1 MSGIIWAIARSDI
14 TRWRRSPALVAA
26 TLIPA
31 VGMSL
36 TVLGLTYAVG
46 RQPVALVR
54 LSHGPMSE
62 KVVGILRA
70 SDGFFLNEQTPEE
83 AADALRDQWVCA
95 VITIPADFD
104 SAVAT
109 KSAELEVAINNVDL
123 DFSDD
128 IRRSVSEAVVAI
140 DAPELASL
148 GEDGESDDAEEED
161 AGDAD
166 GGGEDVAVRPPGEN
180 SRTLVRRG
188 GDWIPV
194 RDDGDPD
201 AAEDDQAPIPFVAA
215 GNPYRV
221 RVVET
226 DLRTPDVSFLAYQMV
241 PVLAL
246 LALTAGALV
255 TALSIA
261 GDRESGRLRM
271 MRLTPAPRLGIVLG
285 HLTGGA
291 VAATLL
297 LAVVTIP
304 LALTGVLQPP
314 PGRWPVVAA
323 ILVATA
329 VGSTGLG
336 VVVGLV
342 TQRLT
347 TTVLLGVNVASA
359 SFLLGGGFT
368 TVAFLPP
375 FIQHLAAAVPSYYA
389 VEGLRE
395 ALFYAD
401 MPTLARNLTVLIA
414 TGALS
419 LLAGAWLLSR
429 SESKSVVRRTIG

>member
-1 MSGIIWAIARSDI
+1 MSRIVWAIARADM
-14 TRWRRSPALVAA
+14 TRWRRSPTLVAV

-31 VGMSL
+31 IGMSL
-36 TVLGLTYAVG
+36 TVFALTYAVG

-54 LSHGPMSE
+54 LSHGPKSD
-62 KVVGILRA
+62 KVVGILRE
-70 SDGFFLNEQTPEE
+70 SDGFFLNERDAEE
-83 AADALRDQWVCA
+83 AADDLRGQWVCA
-95 VITIPADFD
+95 VITIPEDFD
-104 SAVAT
+104 EAIGKRNAR
-109 KSAELEVAINNVDL
+109 LEVAINNVDL

-128 IRRSVSEAVVAI
+128 IRRSVSEAVVEI

-148 GEDGESDDAEEED
+148 GEDAAASAVEED
-161 AGDAD
+161 EEDEAAEAEGAGQ
-166 GGGEDVAVRPPGEN
+166 P
-180 SRTLVRRG
+180 SRTLVRRANGWFVVPEDG
-188 GDWIPV
+188 GDEYKA
-194 RDDGDPD
+194 DDVS
-201 AAEDDQAPIPFVAA
+201 AA
-215 GNPYRV
+215 NPYLV
-221 RVVET
+221 NVVET

-271 MRLTPAPRLGIVLG
+271 IRVTPASHLGVVLG
-285 HLTGGA
+285 HLAGGA
-291 VAATLL
+291 LAAALL
-297 LAVVTIP
+297 LAVVVTP
-304 LALTGVLQPP
+304 LALTGVLRPP
-314 PGRWPVVAA
+314 PGRWPVVTV

-329 VGSTGLG
+329 IGSTGLG

-342 TQRLT
+342 TRRLT

-368 TVAFLPP
+368 TIAFLPP
-375 FIQHLAAAVPSYYA
+375 YIQHIAAVVPSFYA

-395 ALFYAD
+395 ALFYAE
-401 MPTLARNLTVLIA
+401 MPTLARNLVVLLA

-419 LLAGAWLLSR
+419 LLIGVWMLAR
-429 SESKSVVRRTIG
+429 SHAESQPST

>member
-1 MSGIIWAIARSDI
+1 MSRVVWAIARSDI
-14 TRWRRSPALVAA
+14 TRWRRSLALVAA

-31 VGMSL
+31 IGMSL

-54 LSHGPMSE
+54 SSYGPESDR
-62 KVVGILRA
+62 VVEILRE
-70 SDGFFLNEQTPEE
+70 SDGFFLSERTAEE
-83 AADALRDQWVCA
+83 ADDDLRNQWVCA
-95 VITIPADFD
+95 VITIPEDFD
-104 SAVAT
+104 EAVAT
-109 KSAELEVAINNVDL
+109 KSAHLEVRINNVDL

-128 IRRSVSEAVVAI
+128 IRRSVSEAVVRI

-148 GEDGESDDAEEED
+148 GEEEAPDQEDAEEESEAKD
-161 AGDAD
+161 EKVGD
-166 GGGEDVAVRPPGEN
+166 EV
-180 SRTLVRRG
+180 SRTMIRRG
-188 GDWIPV
+188 NAWIVVP
-194 RDDGDPD
+194 DDGDD
-201 AAEDDQAPIPFVAA
+201 TEYQGEEISA
-215 GNPYRV
+215 GNPYLV
-221 RVVET
+221 NVVET
-226 DLRTPDVSFLAYQMV
+226 DLRSPDISFLAYQMV

-261 GDRESGRLRM
+261 GDREGGRLRVI
-271 MRLTPAPRLGIVLG
+271 RLTPASRLGVVLG
-285 HLTGGA
+285 HLAGGTL
-291 VAATLL
+291 AATLL
-297 LAVVTIP
+297 LAVVVVP

-314 PGRWPVVAA
+314 PGRWPVVAV

-336 VVVGLV
+336 VIVGLV
-342 TQRLT
+342 TQRVT

-368 TVAFLPP
+368 TIAFLPP
-375 FIQHLAAAVPSYYA
+375 FIQYIAAAVPSYYA

-401 MPTLARNLTVLIA
+401 MPTLARNLSVLIA
-414 TGALS
+414 TAALS
-419 LLAGAWLLSR
+419 LVAGVWMLARPEPRTAAGR
-429 SESKSVVRRTIG
+429 S

>member
-1 MSGIIWAIARSDI
+1 MSRIVWAIARVDM
-14 TRWRRSPALVAA
+14 TRWRRSPTLVAV

-31 VGMSL
+31 IGMSL
-36 TVLGLTYAVG
+36 TVFALTDAVG

-54 LSHGPMSE
+54 LSHGPKSD
-62 KVVGILRA
+62 KVVGILHE
-70 SDGFFLNEQTPEE
+70 SDGFFLWESTPEE
-83 AADALRDQWVCA
+83 AAEDLRSQWVCA
-95 VITIPADFD
+95 VITIPEDFD
-104 SAVAT
+104 EAIGKRNAH
-109 KSAELEVAINNVDL
+109 LDVAINNVDL

-128 IRRSVSEAVVAI
+128 IRRSVSEAVVEI

-148 GEDGESDDAEEED
+148 GEEPAAAGEEED
-161 AGDAD
+161 EEDEAAEAAGE
-166 GGGEDVAVRPPGEN
+166 GVP
-180 SRTLVRRG
+180 SRTLVRHANAWFVLPEDG
-188 GDWIPV
+188 GEEY
-194 RDDGDPD
+194 RTDDVGT
-201 AAEDDQAPIPFVAA
+201 A
-215 GNPYRV
+215 NPYLV
-221 RVVET
+221 NVVET

-271 MRLTPAPRLGIVLG
+271 IHVTPASHLSVVLG
-285 HLTGGA
+285 HLAGGTL
-291 VAATLL
+291 AATLL
-297 LAVVTIP
+297 LAVVVAP
-304 LALTGVLQPP
+304 LAFAGVLRPP
-314 PGRWPVVAA
+314 PGRWPVVAV

-336 VVVGLV
+336 VLVGLV
-342 TQRLT
+342 TRRLT

-375 FIQHLAAAVPSYYA
+375 FIRHIAALVPSYYA

-395 ALFYAD
+395 ALFYAE
-401 MPTLARNLTVLIA
+401 MPTLARNLIVLLA
-414 TGALS
+414 SGASS
-419 LLAGAWLLSR
+419 LLVGVWMLAR
-429 SESKSVVRRTIG
+429 SHAESHPST

>member
-1 MSGIIWAIARSDI
+1 MNRVVWAIARADI
-14 TRWRRSPALVAA
+14 TRWRRSPTLVAV

-31 VGMSL
+31 IGMSL
-36 TVLGLTYAVG
+36 TVLALTYAVG

-54 LSHGPMSE
+54 SSEGPKSDR
-62 KVVGILRA
+62 VVDILRE
-70 SDGFFLNEQTPEE
+70 SDGFFLRERTSDE
-83 AADALRDQWVCA
+83 AAEDLRNQWVCA
-95 VITIPADFD
+95 VITIPEDFD
-104 SAVAT
+104 EAIAN
-109 KSAELEVAINNVDL
+109 KSAHLEVRINNVDL
-123 DFSDD
+123 DFADD
-128 IRRSVSEAVVAI
+128 IRRSVSEAVVHI

-148 GEDGESDDAEEED
+148 GEQPGAPDEEED
-161 AGDAD
+161 EEADEGDEEAED
-166 GGGEDVAVRPPGEN
+166 GM

-188 GDWIPV
+188 NAWFVVP
-194 RDDGDPD
+194 DDGGPEYKD
-201 AAEDDQAPIPFVAA
+201 EERSA
-215 GNPYRV
+215 GNPYLV
-221 RVVET
+221 NVVET
-226 DLRTPDVSFLAYQMV
+226 DLRTPDISFLAYQMV

-261 GDRESGRLRM
+261 GDRESGRLRVIH
-271 MRLTPAPRLGIVLG
+271 LTPAPRLSVVLG
-285 HLTGGA
+285 HLAGGTL
-291 VAATLL
+291 AATLL
-297 LAVVTIP
+297 LAVVVVP

-314 PGRWPVVAA
+314 PGRWPAVAA

-342 TQRLT
+342 TQRLS

-368 TVAFLPP
+368 TIAFLPP
-375 FIQHLAAAVPSYYA
+375 GIQHIAAAVPSYYA

-401 MPTLARNLTVLIA
+401 MPTLERNLTVLIA
-414 TGALS
+414 SGALS
-419 LLAGAWLLSR
+419 LLAGVWMLARSR
-429 SESKSVVRRTIG
+429 TETPHGT

>member
-1 MSGIIWAIARSDI
+1 M
-14 TRWRRSPALVAA
+14 T
-26 TLIPA
+26 
-31 VGMSL
+31 L
-36 TVLGLTYAVG
+36 TVVALTYAVG

-54 LSHGPMSE
+54 LSYGQASDQ
-62 KVVGILRA
+62 VVEILRE
-70 SDGFFLNEQTPEE
+70 SDGFFLNERTAEQ
-83 AADALRDQWVCA
+83 AASDLRDQWVCA
-95 VITIPADFD
+95 VITIPEDFD
-104 SAVAT
+104 EAITT
-109 KSAELEVAINNVDL
+109 KRAALEVRINNVDL

-128 IRRSVSEAVVAI
+128 IRRSVSEAVVHI

-148 GEDGESDDAEEED
+148 GEEPAASGEEEED
-161 AGDAD
+161 EEAEKSEGAV
-166 GGGEDVAVRPPGEN
+166 EDDV

-188 GDWIPV
+188 HTWMVEP
-194 RDDGDPD
+194 DDGSTPYEVDY
-201 AAEDDQAPIPFVAA
+201 VSG
-215 GNPYRV
+215 GNPYLV
-221 RVVET
+221 NVVET
-226 DLRTPDVSFLAYQMV
+226 DLRRPDISFLAYQMV

-261 GDRESGRLRM
+261 GDREGGRLRM
-271 MRLTPAPRLGIVLG
+271 LRVTPASHLGIVLG
-285 HLTGGA
+285 HLLGGTL
-291 VAATLL
+291 AATLL
-297 LAVVTIP
+297 LAIVVLP

-314 PGRWPVVAA
+314 PGRWPVIAA

-368 TVAFLPP
+368 TIAFLPP
-375 FIQHLAAAVPSYYA
+375 FIQHIAAAVPSYYA

-395 ALFYAD
+395 ALFYTD
-401 MPTLARNLTVLIA
+401 MPTLARNLTVL
-414 TGALS
+414 TGTGVLS
-419 LLAGAWLLSR
+419 VLAGVWMLARTR
-429 SESKSVVRRTIG
+429 SENRGMT

>member
-1 MSGIIWAIARSDI
+1 MSRIIWAIARADI

-31 VGMSL
+31 LGMSL
-36 TVLGLTYAVG
+36 TVLALTYAVG

-54 LSHGPMSE
+54 LSHGRMSDQ
-62 KVVGILRA
+62 VVEILRE
-70 SDGFFLNEQTPEE
+70 SDGFFLSERAPEE
-83 AADALRDQWVCA
+83 AAGDLRNQWVCA

-104 SAVAT
+104 AAVAT
-109 KSAELEVAINNVDL
+109 KSAQLEVTINNVDL

-128 IRRSVSEAVVAI
+128 IRRSVSEAVVNI

-148 GEDGESDDAEEED
+148 GEEPDSGEAEEGEDAETDGEEPE
-161 AGDAD
+161 AGT
-166 GGGEDVAVRPPGEN
+166 

-188 GDWIPV
+188 NEWIV
-194 RDDGDPD
+194 VQ
-201 AAEDDQAPIPFVAA
+201 EDDDQEDADAESPANIPYVAA
-215 GNPYRV
+215 GNPYGV
-221 RVVET
+221 KVVEN
-226 DLRTPDVSFLAYQMV
+226 DLRTPDISFLAYQMV

-261 GDRESGRLRM
+261 GDRESGRLRVI
-271 MRLTPAPRLGIVLG
+271 RLTPAPRLAIVLG
-285 HLTGGA
+285 HLAGGSA
-291 VAATLL
+291 AATLL
-297 LAVVTIP
+297 LAIIVVP
-304 LALTGVLQPP
+304 MALIGVLQPP

-323 ILVATA
+323 LLVATA

-336 VVVGLV
+336 VLVGLA

-375 FIQHLAAAVPSYYA
+375 FIQHLAALVPSYYA

-395 ALFYAD
+395 ALFYAE

-419 LLAGAWLLSR
+419 VLAGVWMLARPSR
-429 SESKSVVRRTIG
+429 REAGGLHRPGVMG

>member
-1 MSGIIWAIARSDI
+1 MSRIVWAIARSDI

-31 VGMSL
+31 IGMSL
-36 TVLGLTYAVG
+36 TVLALTYAVG

-54 LSHGPMSE
+54 LSDGPESDE
-62 KVVGILRA
+62 VVKILRE
-70 SDGFFLNEQTPEE
+70 SDGFFLSERTAEE
-83 AADALRDQWVCA
+83 AADDLRNQWVCA
-95 VITIPADFD
+95 VITIPENFD
-104 SAVAT
+104 EAVAT
-109 KSAELEVAINNVDL
+109 KSANLEVAINNVDL

-128 IRRSVSEAVVAI
+128 IRRSVSEAVVQI

-148 GEDGESDDAEEED
+148 GEEAEAGGEKEEED
-161 AGDAD
+161 ETADEAGA
-166 GGGEDVAVRPPGEN
+166 GEM
-180 SRTLVRRG
+180 SSTLVRRANA
-188 GDWIPV
+188 WFVVP
-194 RDDGDPD
+194 DDGG
-201 AAEDDQAPIPFVAA
+201 AEFEAEYISA
-215 GNPYRV
+215 GNPYLV
-221 RVVET
+221 NVIET
-226 DLRTPDVSFLAYQMV
+226 DLRSPDISFLAYQMV

-261 GDRESGRLRM
+261 GDRESGRLRVI
-271 MRLTPAPRLGIVLG
+271 RLTPASRLGIVLG
-285 HLTGGA
+285 HLAGGT

-297 LAVVTIP
+297 LAIVVVP

-368 TVAFLPP
+368 TIAFLPP
-375 FIQHLAAAVPSYYA
+375 FIQHIAAAVPSYYA

-401 MPTLARNLTVLIA
+401 MPTLGRNLAVLIA
-414 TGALS
+414 TGVLS
-419 LLAGAWLLSR
+419 LLVGAWMLARSRGPLSAM
-429 SESKSVVRRTIG
+429 

>member
-1 MSGIIWAIARSDI
+1 MSRIVWAIARADM
-14 TRWRRSPALVAA
+14 TRWRRSPTLVAV

-31 VGMSL
+31 IGMSL
-36 TVLGLTYAVG
+36 TVFALTYAVG

-54 LSHGPMSE
+54 LSQGPKSD
-62 KVVGILRA
+62 KVVGILRE
-70 SDGFFLNEQTPEE
+70 SDGFFLNERTAEE
-83 AADALRDQWVCA
+83 AADDLRDQWVCA
-95 VITIPADFD
+95 VITIPEDFD
-104 SAVAT
+104 EAIGKRNAH
-109 KSAELEVAINNVDL
+109 LEAAINNVDL

-128 IRRSVSEAVVAI
+128 IRRSVSEAVVEI

-148 GEDGESDDAEEED
+148 GEDPAASAGEEED
-161 AGDAD
+161 EEDEAAEAE
-166 GGGEDVAVRPPGEN
+166 GEGQP
-180 SRTLVRRG
+180 SRTLVRRANGWFVVPEDG
-188 GDWIPV
+188 GDEYKA
-194 RDDGDPD
+194 DDVS
-201 AAEDDQAPIPFVAA
+201 AA
-215 GNPYRV
+215 NPYLV
-221 RVVET
+221 NVVET

-271 MRLTPAPRLGIVLG
+271 IRVTPASHLGVVLG
-285 HLTGGA
+285 HLAGGA
-291 VAATLL
+291 LAAALL
-297 LAVVTIP
+297 LAVVVTP
-304 LALTGVLQPP
+304 LALTGVLRPP
-314 PGRWPVVAA
+314 PGRWPVVAV

-342 TQRLT
+342 TRRLT

-368 TVAFLPP
+368 TIAFLPP
-375 FIQHLAAAVPSYYA
+375 YIQHVAAVVPSFYA

-395 ALFYAD
+395 ALFYAE
-401 MPTLARNLTVLIA
+401 MPTLVRNLAVLLA

-419 LLAGAWLLSR
+419 LLVGVWMLAR
-429 SESKSVVRRTIG
+429 SHAESQPST

>member
-1 MSGIIWAIARSDI
+1 MSRIVWAIARSDLA
-14 TRWRRSPALVAA
+14 RWRRSPALVAA

-31 VGMSL
+31 IGMSL

-54 LSHGPMSE
+54 LSHGPVSDTL
-62 KVVGILRA
+62 VAILRA
-70 SDGFFLNEQTPEE
+70 SDGFFLRESTPEQ
-83 AADALRDQWVCA
+83 AADDLRDQWVCA
-95 VITIPADFD
+95 VITVPENFD
-104 SAVAT
+104 EAVAT
-109 KSAELEVAINNVDL
+109 RSATVDVAINNVDL

-128 IRRSVSEAVVAI
+128 VRRSVSEAVVAI

-148 GEDGESDDAEEED
+148 GKGDGSEVDDDDDEADEHD
-161 AGDAD
+161 TPGAAVPNADTANAD
-166 GGGEDVAVRPPGEN
+166 GKGGTPVRPVP
-180 SRTLVRRG
+180 R
-188 GDWIPV
+188 
-194 RDDGDPD
+194 
-201 AAEDDQAPIPFVAA
+201 

-221 RVVET
+221 KVVET
-226 DLRTPDVSFLAYQMV
+226 DLRYGDVSFMAYQMV

-261 GDRESGRLRM
+261 GDREGGRLRM
-271 MRLTPAPRLGIVLG
+271 LRLSPASKSGIVLG
-285 HLTGGA
+285 HLAGGTL
-291 VAATLL
+291 AATLL
-297 LAVVTIP
+297 LAVIVIP
-304 LALTGVLQPP
+304 AALLGVLQPP
-314 PGRWPVVAA
+314 PGRWPVIAA
-323 ILVATA
+323 ILIATA

-336 VVVGLV
+336 VLVGLV

-368 TVAFLPP
+368 TIAFLPP
-375 FIQHLAAAVPSYYA
+375 YIQRLAAVVPSYYA

-395 ALFYAD
+395 ALFYTE
-401 MPTLARNLTVLIA
+401 MPTLGRNLTILFA

-419 LLAGAWLLSR
+419 MAAGVWMLSR
-429 SESKSVVRRTIG
+429 SAIASR

>member
-1 MSGIIWAIARSDI
+1 MSRVVWAIARSDI
-14 TRWRRSPALVAA
+14 TRWRRSLALVAA

-31 VGMSL
+31 IGMSL

-54 LSHGPMSE
+54 SSYGPESDR
-62 KVVGILRA
+62 VVEILRE
-70 SDGFFLNEQTPEE
+70 SDGFFLSERTAEE
-83 AADALRDQWVCA
+83 ADDDLRNQWVCA
-95 VITIPADFD
+95 VITIPEDFD
-104 SAVAT
+104 EAVAT
-109 KSAELEVAINNVDL
+109 KSAHLEVRINNVDL

-128 IRRSVSEAVVAI
+128 IRRSVSEAVVRI

-148 GEDGESDDAEEED
+148 GEEEAPDQEDAEEESEAKD
-161 AGDAD
+161 EKVGD
-166 GGGEDVAVRPPGEN
+166 EV
-180 SRTLVRRG
+180 SRTMIRRG
-188 GDWIPV
+188 NAWIVVP
-194 RDDGDPD
+194 DDGDD
-201 AAEDDQAPIPFVAA
+201 TEYQGEEISA
-215 GNPYRV
+215 GNPYLV
-221 RVVET
+221 NVVET
-226 DLRTPDVSFLAYQMV
+226 DLRSPDISFLAYQMV

-261 GDRESGRLRM
+261 GDREGGRLRVI
-271 MRLTPAPRLGIVLG
+271 RLTPASRLGVVLG
-285 HLTGGA
+285 HLAGGTL
-291 VAATLL
+291 AATLL
-297 LAVVTIP
+297 LAVVVVP

-314 PGRWPVVAA
+314 PGRWPVVAV

-336 VVVGLV
+336 VIVGLV
-342 TQRLT
+342 TQRVT

-368 TVAFLPP
+368 TIAFLPP
-375 FIQHLAAAVPSYYA
+375 FIQHIAAAVPSYYA

-401 MPTLARNLTVLIA
+401 MPTLARNLSVLIA
-414 TGALS
+414 TAALS
-419 LLAGAWLLSR
+419 LVAGVWMLARPEPRTAAGR
-429 SESKSVVRRTIG
+429 S

>member
-1 MSGIIWAIARSDI
+1 MSRIVWAIARADL
-14 TRWRRSPALVAA
+14 TRWRRSPTLVAV

-31 VGMSL
+31 IGMSL
-36 TVLGLTYAVG
+36 TVLALTYAVG

-54 LSHGPMSE
+54 SSYGPESNQ
-62 KVVGILRA
+62 VIDILRE
-70 SDGFFLNEQTPEE
+70 SDGFVLSERTSEEE
-83 AADALRDQWVCA
+83 AAEDLRNQWVCA
-95 VITIPADFD
+95 VITIPEDFD
-104 SAVAT
+104 DAVAK
-109 KSAELEVAINNVDL
+109 KSAHLEVRINNVDL

-128 IRRSVSEAVVAI
+128 IRRSVSEAVVHI

-148 GEDGESDDAEEED
+148 GEESGARDEEED
-161 AGDAD
+161 EEAEEDDEEAED
-166 GGGEDVAVRPPGEN
+166 GM

-188 GDWIPV
+188 NAWFVVP
-194 RDDGDPD
+194 DDGGPEYKD
-201 AAEDDQAPIPFVAA
+201 EERGA
-215 GNPYRV
+215 GNPYLV
-221 RVVET
+221 NVVET
-226 DLRTPDVSFLAYQMV
+226 DLRSPDISFLAYQMV

-261 GDRESGRLRM
+261 GDRESGRLRVIH
-271 MRLTPAPRLGIVLG
+271 LTPAPRLGVVLG
-285 HLTGGA
+285 HLAGGTL
-291 VAATLL
+291 AATLL
-297 LAVVTIP
+297 LAVVVVP

-368 TVAFLPP
+368 TIAFLPP
-375 FIQHLAAAVPSYYA
+375 FIQHVAAVVPSYYA

-401 MPTLARNLTVLIA
+401 MPTQARNLTVLIG
-414 TGALS
+414 TGVLS
-419 LLAGAWLLSR
+419 LLAGVWMLGRSR
-429 SESKSVVRRTIG
+429 TENPCGT

>member
-1 MSGIIWAIARSDI
+1 MSRIIWAIARSDI

-31 VGMSL
+31 IGMSL

-54 LSHGPMSE
+54 QSQGPMSD
-62 KVVGILRA
+62 KVVEILRE
-70 SDGFFLNEQTPEE
+70 SDGFFLSERTAEE
-83 AADALRDQWVCA
+83 AAADLEDQWVCA
-95 VITIPADFD
+95 VITIPAGFD
-104 SAVAT
+104 EAIAT
-109 KSAELEVAINNVDL
+109 KNASLEVRINNVDL

-128 IRRSVSEAVVAI
+128 IRRSVSEAVVEI
-140 DAPELASL
+140 DAPQLASL
-148 GEDGESDDAEEED
+148 GEAEESEGPESEED
-161 AGDAD
+161 EEAEA
-166 GGGEDVAVRPPGEN
+166 
-180 SRTLVRRG
+180 RG
-188 GDWIPV
+188 V
-194 RDDGDPD
+194 
-201 AAEDDQAPIPFVAA
+201 
-215 GNPYRV
+215 GNPYLV

-226 DLRTPDVSFLAYQMV
+226 DLRYGDTSFLAYQMV

-261 GDRESGRLRM
+261 GDRESGRLRVI
-271 MRLTPAPRLGIVLG
+271 RLTPASRLGIVLG
-285 HLTGGA
+285 HLTGGSL
-291 VAATLL
+291 AATSL
-297 LAVVTIP
+297 LAIIVIP
-304 LALTGVLQPP
+304 LALAGVLAPP
-314 PGRWPVVAA
+314 PGRWPVIAM

-336 VVVGLV
+336 VIVGLV

-368 TVAFLPP
+368 TIAFLPAS
-375 FIQHLAAAVPSYYA
+375 IQHVAALVPSFYA

-395 ALFYAD
+395 ALFYTD
-401 MPTLARNLTVLIA
+401 MPTLGRNLTVLFA
-414 TGALS
+414 TGMLS
-419 LLAGAWLLSR
+419 LAAGVWMLSR
-429 SESKSVVRRTIG
+429 PGGCARLTAAAGSRHQPVPCSPTPRTALRRG

>member
-1 MSGIIWAIARSDI
+1 MKRIVWAIAHTDI
-14 TRWRRSPALVAA
+14 TRWRRSPTLVAV

-31 VGMSL
+31 IGMTL
-36 TVLGLTYAVG
+36 TVVALTYAVG

-54 LSHGPMSE
+54 LSYGQASDQ
-62 KVVGILRA
+62 VVEILRE
-70 SDGFFLNEQTPEE
+70 SDGFFLNERTSEQ
-83 AADALRDQWVCA
+83 AASDLRDQWVCA
-95 VITIPADFD
+95 VITIPEDFD
-104 SAVAT
+104 EAITT
-109 KSAELEVAINNVDL
+109 KRAALEVRINNVDL

-128 IRRSVSEAVVAI
+128 IRRSVSEAVVHI

-148 GEDGESDDAEEED
+148 GEEPKASGEEEED
-161 AGDAD
+161 EEAEKSEGEVE
-166 GGGEDVAVRPPGEN
+166 EDV

-188 GDWIPV
+188 HTWMVEPE
-194 RDDGDPD
+194 DGS
-201 AAEDDQAPIPFVAA
+201 AAYEVNYVSE
-215 GNPYRV
+215 GNPYLV
-221 RVVET
+221 NVVET
-226 DLRTPDVSFLAYQMV
+226 DLRSPDISFLAYQMV

-261 GDRESGRLRM
+261 GDREGGRLRM
-271 MRLTPAPRLGIVLG
+271 LRVTPASHLGIVLG
-285 HLTGGA
+285 HLLGGTL
-291 VAATLL
+291 AATLL
-297 LAVVTIP
+297 LAIVVVP

-314 PGRWPVVAA
+314 PGRWPVIAA

-336 VVVGLV
+336 VVVGLA

-368 TVAFLPP
+368 TIAFLPP
-375 FIQHLAAAVPSYYA
+375 FIQHIAAAVPSYYA

-395 ALFYAD
+395 ALFYTD

-419 LLAGAWLLSR
+419 VLVGVWMLARTR
-429 SESKSVVRRTIG
+429 SENGGGMT

>member
-1 MSGIIWAIARSDI
+1 MSRIVWAIARSDI

-31 VGMSL
+31 IGMSL
-36 TVLGLTYAVG
+36 TVLALTYAVG

-54 LSHGPMSE
+54 LSDGPESDE
-62 KVVGILRA
+62 VVKILRE
-70 SDGFFLNEQTPEE
+70 SDGFFLSERTAEE
-83 AADALRDQWVCA
+83 AADDLRNQWVCA
-95 VITIPADFD
+95 VITIPENFD
-104 SAVAT
+104 EAVAT
-109 KSAELEVAINNVDL
+109 KSANLEVAINNVDL

-128 IRRSVSEAVVAI
+128 IRRSVSEAVVQI

-148 GEDGESDDAEEED
+148 GEEAEAGGEKEEED
-161 AGDAD
+161 ETADEAGA
-166 GGGEDVAVRPPGEN
+166 GEM
-180 SRTLVRRG
+180 SSTLVRRANA
-188 GDWIPV
+188 WFVVP
-194 RDDGDPD
+194 DDGG
-201 AAEDDQAPIPFVAA
+201 AEFEAEYISA
-215 GNPYRV
+215 GNPYLV
-221 RVVET
+221 NVIET
-226 DLRTPDVSFLAYQMV
+226 DLRSPDISFLAYQMV

-261 GDRESGRLRM
+261 GDRESGRLRVI
-271 MRLTPAPRLGIVLG
+271 RLTPASRLGIVLG
-285 HLTGGA
+285 HLAGGT

-297 LAVVTIP
+297 LAIVVVP

-368 TVAFLPP
+368 TIAFLPP
-375 FIQHLAAAVPSYYA
+375 FIQHIAAAVPSYYA

-401 MPTLARNLTVLIA
+401 MPTLGRNLAVLIA
-414 TGALS
+414 TGVLS
-419 LLAGAWLLSR
+419 LLVGAWMLARSR
-429 SESKSVVRRTIG
+429 SPLSAM

>member
-1 MSGIIWAIARSDI
+1 MNGIIWSIARSDI

-31 VGMSL
+31 IGMSL
-36 TVLGLTYAVG
+36 TVIGLTYAVG

-54 LSHGPMSE
+54 QGQGPMSE
-62 KVVGILRA
+62 KVVGILRE
-70 SDGFFLNEQTPEE
+70 SDGFFLSERTPQE
-83 AADALRDQWVCA
+83 AEKALRNQWVCA
-95 VITIPADFD
+95 VITIPSNFD
-104 SAVAT
+104 RAVAT
-109 KSAELEVAINNVDL
+109 RSASLKVEINNVDL

-148 GEDGESDDAEEED
+148 GEEPGIEDEEEAED
-161 AGDAD
+161 EAGSEA
-166 GGGEDVAVRPPGEN
+166 GGGPASVEDGMNTP
-180 SRTLVRRG
+180 TLVRHGSEWVLLPEEGSRKSE
-188 GDWIPV
+188 DRIPYV
-194 RDDGDPD
+194 S
-201 AAEDDQAPIPFVAA
+201 A

-221 RVVET
+221 HVVET
-226 DLRTPDVSFLAYQMV
+226 DLRRPDVSFLAYQMV

-261 GDRESGRLRM
+261 GDREGGRMRV
-271 MRLTPAPRLGIVLG
+271 MRLAPASSLRVVLG
-285 HLTGGA
+285 HLVGGSL
-291 VAATLL
+291 AAALL
-297 LAVVTIP
+297 LAIVVVP
-304 LALTGVLQPP
+304 LALAGVLQPP
-314 PGRWPVVAA
+314 PGRWPVVSALLA
-323 ILVATA
+323 ATA

-336 VVVGLV
+336 VIVGLV
-342 TQRLT
+342 TRRLT

-368 TVAFLPP
+368 TIAFLPP
-375 FIQHLAAAVPSYYA
+375 SIQHIAAAVPTFYA

-401 MPTLARNLTVLIA
+401 MPTLARNLSVLIA
-414 TGALS
+414 TAAVSVLVGV
-419 LLAGAWLLSR
+419 WLL
-429 SESKSVVRRTIG
+429 VRPRGAHQSA